1 MREIGLIQVG
11 KFPRPMIFHDT
22 LQWTSQGSEHF
33 NTIHD
38 YHVARD
44 SAYAGIGQLE
54 GLYRLV
60 PDDENALFM
69 LTRGWTSVAFGFIDD
84 DREIAME
91 AKDDTLVEY
100 HARRGRAAC
109 KRARFY
115 GEILISKRAD
125 GFDKAQRNANTLD
138 AWLAENFE
146 SKDEAPELLWLGA
159 SIVGQVSFDRDNPAT
174 VAELWVGVQILKHV
188 IKLDETVENALAHS
202 ALGSYHARTAMA
214 ELGES
219 KAHFERALKLQGGR
233 MLLTNVSM
241 AQTYMCMKGEK
252 AKYMATLEAV
262 VNASDPSPE
271 QRISNAVAKRKAR
284 RYLNNPIFQEE
295 CAFNL

>member
-38 YHVARD
+38 FHVARD
-44 SAYAGIGQLE
+44 SAYAGIGTLE

-69 LTRGWTSVAFGFIDD
+69 LTRGWTSIAFGFIDD
-84 DREIAME
+84 DRELAME

-115 GEILISKRAD
+115 GEILISKRAE

-138 AWLAENFE
+138 AWLAENFQD
-146 SKDEAPELLWLGA
+146 KDEAPELLWLGA
-159 SIVGQVSFDRDNPAT
+159 SIVGQVAFDRDNPAT
-174 VAELWVGVQILKHV
+174 VAELWVGVQILKHS

-214 ELGES
+214 ELNES

-252 AKYMATLEAV
+252 AKYMSTLEAV